1 MPHASVR
8 VAPQLV
14 LQPAWYKSC
23 MVDFKKRLSGPK
35 NGAKPLIPAEIYDK
49 ADRESDTRPLRPA
62 QISVLDEWQNQRRA
76 TRDVNIKMHTGQKRF
91 QQIVWYKA
99 PPEGHDFR
107 ARADRYSPFWWCR
120 LLNVPVIV
128 RLPICAILPQ
138 SEGHP
143 SPLV

>member
-1 MPHASVR
+1 VPHASVR

-76 TRDVNIKMHTGQKRF
+76 TRDVNIKMHTGPRNVFSKSYGIRLH
-91 QQIVWYKA
+91 
-99 PPEGHDFR
+99 PR
-107 ARADRYSPFWWCR
+107 ATISGR
-120 LLNVPVIV
+120 VPTGI
-128 RLPICAILPQ
+128 R
-138 SEGHP
+138 P
-143 SPLV
+143 SGGAGS